1 MDLTVGLSVA
11 WVLRWMH
18 IAAGLLWV
26 ACLISFSFVSTRDV
40 RNRARHR
47 KVAPEPMRRALP
59 VLRWGAAS
67 TWVSGMV
74 LTLLGYYAL
83 DQLVRHEVRLETRY
97 GLTVDFVRATDEPV
111 IGRAAAIAISLAVIA
126 LSSLAYEAVWRTLRT
141 RARIAGATCY
151 LVYVATLYV
160 LSRFFTGRAVFMH
173 AGALLGT
180 AMAMNVW
187 KRGGLA
193 GSDLVRRSRHNAY
206 MSVPAV
212 LAMIAT
218 HDAAIYDR
226 EDAWAVMAIV
236 VAVSWAATAWLF
248 GRSASAMVAAP
259 SS

>member
-1 MDLTVGLSVA
+1 MDLTVGPSFAMLF
-11 WVLRWMH
+11 RWLH
-18 IAAGLLWV
+18 IAAGILWV
-26 ACLISFSFVSTRDV
+26 ACLISFSFVSARDV
-40 RNRARHR
+40 NRARQK

-97 GLTVDFVRATDEPV
+97 GLTVDFTRATDEPV
-111 IGRAAAIAISLAVIA
+111 IGRAAGIVISLTVIA

-141 RARIAGATCY
+141 RARIAGATSY
-151 LVYVATLYV
+151 LLFVVTLYV

-187 KRGGLA
+187 MRGGLA
-193 GSDLVRRSRHNAY
+193 RSDIVRRSRQNAY

-212 LAMIAT
+212 LAMLAT
-218 HDAAIYDR
+218 HDAAISDR
-226 EDAWAVMAIV
+226 EDTWAVMAII
-236 VAVSWAATAWLF
+236 VAVSWAATAWLL